1 MGAMSSPPFGG
12 SSEMPAVFPDWS
24 PYQDLDSAARAY
36 LRDPEVALDALF
48 GVLRGAEVLC
58 FTLERFVNEVNGV
71 WQEVVVCDG
80 SRLVLW
86 HGEDVAPGD
95 GPVGSMTSSL
105 RVVPLSTV
113 TEVGCRRRLTRTSNG
128 QARVDSIDV
137 YLLLSSLDE
146 TSAGP
151 GMTAEDGGP
160 VIRHDA
166 LRFGKTLDDGGPGQ
180 IARLEE
186 FSRIVASLVGRPTL

>member
-1 MGAMSSPPFGG
+1 MGSPPFGG
-12 SSEMPAVFPDWS
+12 GEMPAVFPDWS

-36 LRDPEVALDALF
+36 LRDPEVALEALF
-48 GVLRGAEVLC
+48 GVLRGAAVLT

-95 GPVGSMTSSL
+95 GPAGAMTSSL

-113 TEVGCRRRLTRTSNG
+113 TEVGCRRRLTRPPGG
-128 QARVDSIDV
+128 QVRVDSIDV
-137 YLLLSSLDE
+137 YLLLSSIDD
-146 TSAGP
+146 AVPPP
-151 GMTAEDGGP
+151 GVAEEEQRGS
-160 VIRHDA
+160 VRHDA
-166 LRFGKTLDDGGPGQ
+166 LRFGK
-180 IARLEE
+180 
-186 FSRIVASLVGRPTL
+186 